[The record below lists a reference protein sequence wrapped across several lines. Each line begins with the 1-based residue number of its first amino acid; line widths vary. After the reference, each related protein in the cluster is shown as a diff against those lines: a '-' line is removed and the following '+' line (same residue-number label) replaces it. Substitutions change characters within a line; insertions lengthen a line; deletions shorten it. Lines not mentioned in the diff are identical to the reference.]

1 MRMTEDKTKPTQKQ
15 LDYARSLMAELG
27 YDCDNIYEMCNKDLY
42 DMTRKEVSQLIDDL
56 KDELE
61 G

>member
-1 MRMTEDKTKPTQKQ
+1 MKMFEDKTKPTQKQ
-15 LDYARSLMAELG
+15 LDYARNLMSQLG
-27 YDCDNIYEMCNKDLY
+27 YDCDDIYGIYGKDFY
-42 DMTRKEVSQLIDDL
+42 DLTRREVSQLIDDL

>member
-1 MRMTEDKTKPTQKQ
+1 MFEDKTKPTQKQ
-15 LDYARSLMAELG
+15 LDYARKLMEELG
-27 YDCDNIYEMCNKDLY
+27 YDCDDIYEIHGKDFY
-42 DMTRKEVSQLIDDL
+42 DLTRTEVSQLIDDL

>member
-1 MRMTEDKTKPTQKQ
+1 MKMAEDKTKPTNKQ
-15 LDYARSLMAELG
+15 LDYARDLMAQLG
-27 YDCDNIYEMCNKDLY
+27 YDCDNIYEMYGKDFY
-42 DMTRKEVSQLIDDL
+42 DLTRKEVSQLIDDL